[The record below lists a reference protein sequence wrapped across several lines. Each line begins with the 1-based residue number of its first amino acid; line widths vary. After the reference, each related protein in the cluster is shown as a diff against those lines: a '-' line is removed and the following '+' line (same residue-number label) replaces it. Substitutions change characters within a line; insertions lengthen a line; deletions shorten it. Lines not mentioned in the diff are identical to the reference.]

1 MYLIIAQK
9 QLINQYIYIKILK
22 KMFFIKKP
30 KQTNI
35 IKNLKTFVNMILD
48 LKLYLIKFS
57 LKKNEK

>member
-1 MYLIIAQK
+1 
-9 QLINQYIYIKILK
+9 
-22 KMFFIKKP
+22 MFFIKKP